1 MTKAFC
7 RKVFLTKE
15 DNLNSF
21 YLIMTVFSSNKFWQI
36 PVPAAAVK
44 QEEQVVF
51 VIIGR
56 KGCVDCFFFIL

>member
-1 MTKAFC
+1 M
-7 RKVFLTKE
+7 
-15 DNLNSF
+15 
-21 YLIMTVFSSNKFWQI
+21 IMTIVVSKKFWQI

-56 KGCVDCFFFIL
+56 KGCVDCFFFLNKSLDKVV